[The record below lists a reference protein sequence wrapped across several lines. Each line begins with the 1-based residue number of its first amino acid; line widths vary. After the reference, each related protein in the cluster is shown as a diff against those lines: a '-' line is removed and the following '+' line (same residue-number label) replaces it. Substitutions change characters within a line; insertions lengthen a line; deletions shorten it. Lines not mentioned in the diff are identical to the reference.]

1 MESLEH
7 VLVAKLEEL
16 LLILAEPALSMDE
29 LDDVFVIVV
38 IGFGR
43 VTDDIVNVLVDFVSP
58 NTS

>member
-1 MESLEH
+1 M
-7 VLVAKLEEL
+7 AKLEEL